1 MDLAAIKEAGKDTTI
16 VVVMTNTDQIDSFEL
31 SQTGQQKLQQLLE
44 SSNYNKMTKSCAISI
59 LPN

>member
-31 SQTGQQKLQQLLE
+31 SQTGQQKAAAVVGIVKL
-44 SSNYNKMTKSCAISI
+44 
-59 LPN
+59 

>member
-31 SQTGQQKLQQLLE
+31 TQIGKQQAAAVVGIVKL
-44 SSNYNKMTKSCAISI
+44 
-59 LPN
+59 